1 MKEEINDMKLTL
13 IAKHLSNELN
23 ESEKEQLTQWLDESD
38 ENRKELM
45 NAEKIW
51 QNSDVQAA
59 DLFNTDNGWNKMDHH
74 IHDNKKIIRP
84 NKKIFSIWLKVAAS
98 LIILMGV
105 AFAIQK
111 IVGIKSYTEIVA
123 DNQKIL
129 SPIILP
135 DGSKVFL
142 NAGSTLKYPKV
153 FDTKTRLVELTG
165 EAFFEVTR
173 NEKTPFIIQTLKA
186 RVKVLGT
193 SFNVAAYQET
203 DSVQVVVETGTV
215 ELSSKTDNDL
225 IRLTHGNTGV
235 YYSKANKLIKSE
247 ASDANA
253 IAWKTNI
260 IVFHNANLTY
270 VAKTLKK
277 VFGQSISISDGN
289 LKKCRLNADF
299 KNQDLEHILEAI
311 KTTLN
316 LDVKKADNGYIISGP
331 GC

>member
-1 MKEEINDMKLTL
+1 MKEETNDMKLTL

-23 ESEKEQLTQWLDESD
+23 EFEQQQFSLWLEESA
-38 ENRKELM
+38 ENRKELV

-51 QNSDVQAA
+51 QNADFNNA
-59 DLFNTDNGWNKMDHH
+59 DLFNTDNGWNKMNHRMH
-74 IHDNKKIIRP
+74 NNTMAISP
-84 NKKIFSIWLKVAAS
+84 NKKIFSIWMKVAAS
-98 LIILMGV
+98 LIILIGITFV
-105 AFAIQK
+105 IQK
-111 IVGIKSYTEIVA
+111 IVGTKSYTEIVA
-123 DNQKIL
+123 NNHKMI

-142 NAGSTLKYPKV
+142 NAGSTLKYPKL
-153 FDTKTRLVELTG
+153 FSAKTRLVELTG

-215 ELSSKTDNDL
+215 ELSSKTDNDI
-225 IRLTHGNTGV
+225 IRLIHGNTGV
-235 YYSKANKLIKSE
+235 YYSKANKFVKSE
-247 ASDANA
+247 ASDVNA

-260 IVFHNANLTY
+260 IVFHDANLTY
-270 VAKTLKK
+270 VAKTLNK
-277 VFGQSISISDGN
+277 VFGLSISIDDGN

-316 LDVKKADNGYIISGP
+316 LDVKKANNGYIISGP

>member
-23 ESEKEQLTQWLDESD
+23 GAEKVQFSLWLEESS
-38 ENRKELM
+38 ENRKELV
-45 NAEKIW
+45 NAIKIW
-51 QNSDVQAA
+51 QISDVQSS
-59 DLFNTDNGWNKMDHH
+59 DFFNTDNGWNKMNHRMH
-74 IHDNKKIIRP
+74 ANKQVVRPIKKIL
-84 NKKIFSIWLKVAAS
+84 SIWMKVAAS
-98 LIILMGV
+98 LIILIGIT
-105 AFAIQK
+105 FAIQK
-111 IVGIKSYTEIVA
+111 IVGTKSYTEIVA
-123 DNQKIL
+123 NNQKMI

-142 NAGSTLKYPKV
+142 NAGSTLKYPKA
-153 FDTKTRLVELTG
+153 FSTKTRLVELTG

-173 NEKTPFIIQTLKA
+173 NEKTPFIIQTFKA
-186 RVKVLGT
+186 RIKVLGT
-193 SFNVAAYQET
+193 SFNVADYRET

-215 ELSSKTDNDL
+215 ELSSKTDNEL

-235 YYSKANKLIKSE
+235 YYSKANKLVKSKV
-247 ASDANA
+247 SDVNA

-260 IVFHNANLTY
+260 IVFHDANLTY
-270 VAKTLKK
+270 VAKTLNKL
-277 VFGQSISISDGN
+277 FGLSISIDDVN